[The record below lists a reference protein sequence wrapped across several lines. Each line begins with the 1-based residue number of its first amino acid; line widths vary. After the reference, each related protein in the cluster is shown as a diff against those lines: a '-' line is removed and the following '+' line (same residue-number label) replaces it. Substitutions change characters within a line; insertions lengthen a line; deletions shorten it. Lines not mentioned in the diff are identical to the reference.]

1 MKSVHKT
8 RAKWLIYFANKNI
21 NPKKALLVFR
31 PEYNKVDVSR
41 MMSLFFG
48 TPKFTEADIEDWR
61 AIKKCI
67 ERTEDRNNGKLFS

>member
-1 MKSVHKT
+1 M
-8 RAKWLIYFANKNI
+8 
-21 NPKKALLVFR
+21 VFR
-31 PEYNKVDVSR
+31 PEYDKPDISR

>member
-1 MKSVHKT
+1 MN
-8 RAKWLIYFANKNI
+8 YFADKDI

-31 PEYNKVDVSR
+31 PEYDKEQVSR

-48 TPKFTEADIEDWR
+48 KPRFNDEDIDDWR

>member
-1 MKSVHKT
+1 M
-8 RAKWLIYFANKNI
+8 
-21 NPKKALLVFR
+21 VFR
-31 PEYNKVDVSR
+31 PDYDKKRISR

-48 TPKFTEADIEDWR
+48 TPKFNEEDVEDWR